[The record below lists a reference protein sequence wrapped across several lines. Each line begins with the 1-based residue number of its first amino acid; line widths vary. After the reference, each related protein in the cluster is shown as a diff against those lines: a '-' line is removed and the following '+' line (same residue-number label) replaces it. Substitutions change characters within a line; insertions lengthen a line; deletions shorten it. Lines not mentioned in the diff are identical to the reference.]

1 MFNGPSAT
9 IIAMFD
15 IKVKKEQKIDN
26 PKANLLANNPHK
38 KPPIKL
44 DHPINPIN
52 PTHGSPIM

>member
-1 MFNGPSAT
+1 
-9 IIAMFD
+9 MFD
-15 IKVKKEQKIDN
+15 IKVKKEQKIGN

-52 PTHGSPIM
+52 PTNDSPIM